1 MKTKIMKKGFRLV
14 ELLVVIAI
22 IGILAAI
29 VMVSLNSAKNK
40 AKLASFKATSSS
52 TQAAAIQCDDAG
64 GTLLDSDFV
73 DDPDVIPDRQMCS
86 GGDPGTL
93 WPNVAANTCA
103 DVAATE
109 GVTEDGSTYVVTST
123 GGGSGEF
130 SYSVTCGIAGTVYTT
145 TCNETSCSTI

>member
-1 MKTKIMKKGFRLV
+1 MKTNKKGFTLV

-52 TQAAAIQCDDAG
+52 TQAAAIQCDDASG
-64 GTLLDSDFV
+64 SLTTGASGTA
-73 DDPDVIPDRQMCS
+73 MCT

-93 WPNVAANTCA
+93 WPTVAANTC
-103 DVAATE
+103 TE
-109 GVTEDGSTYVVTST
+109 GTSLTYTVTAAGA
-123 GGGSGEF
+123 GSGTF
-130 SYSVTCGIAGTVYTT
+130 GYHVACTIASVSYTT
-145 TCNETSCSTI
+145 TCDETSCSTAVTP

>member
-1 MKTKIMKKGFRLV
+1 MKTKRNTGFTLI

-64 GTLLDSDFV
+64 GSL
-73 DDPDVIPDRQMCS
+73 Q
-86 GGDPGTL
+86 GGDSETNMCNPADPTTV
-93 WPNVAANTCA
+93 WPSVAASTCA
-103 DVAATE
+103 ENPAT
-109 GVTEDGSTYVVTST
+109 GVLTYTVTEA
-123 GGGSGEF
+123 GGGTGTF
-130 SYSVTCGIAGTVYTT
+130 AYSVDCTINSVVNRTSCD
-145 TCNETSCSTI
+145 ETSCSTAVYVAP

>member
-1 MKTKIMKKGFRLV
+1 MKTKRNKGFTLV

-64 GTLLDSDFV
+64 GSLNTGASETA
-73 DDPDVIPDRQMCS
+73 MCTAT
-86 GGDPGTL
+86 PAEPVL
-93 WPNVAANTCA
+93 WPSVAASTCA
-103 DVAATE
+103 E
-109 GVTEDGSTYVVTST
+109 GTALTYTVTGAGAGT
-123 GGGSGEF
+123 GAF
-130 SYSVTCGIAGTVYTT
+130 SYSVDCTINSIVNRT
-145 TCNETSCSTI
+145 TCNETSCSTAVVP

>member
-1 MKTKIMKKGFRLV
+1 MKTKRNKGFTLV

-64 GTLLDSDFV
+64 GSLATANSGTA
-73 DDPDVIPDRQMCS
+73 MCT

-93 WPNVAANTCA
+93 WPAVAANTC
-103 DVAATE
+103 
-109 GVTEDGSTYVVTST
+109 TEDPTTGVLTYTVTGA
-123 GGGSGEF
+123 GGGTGSFG
-130 SYSVTCGIAGTVYTT
+130 YTVDCTINSIVNRT
-145 TCNETSCSTI
+145 TCNETSCSTAVVP